1 VVERDHGKA
10 SACVERVPTHKMI
23 DAMERLHTIG
33 RIQPALETAPATA
46 PPSPQATMSQ
56 EILARFGPGTVEFIP
71 RRRQGNRDEVWRDW
85 VGREKGV
92 DRIISDAPAGVF
104 DIVR

>member
-33 RIQPALETAPATA
+33 RIQPSLETAPATA

-56 EILARFGPGTVEFIP
+56 EVVAMG
-71 RRRQGNRDEVWRDW
+71 
-85 VGREKGV
+85 
-92 DRIISDAPAGVF
+92 AGKASGCSRLRH
-104 DIVR
+104 D